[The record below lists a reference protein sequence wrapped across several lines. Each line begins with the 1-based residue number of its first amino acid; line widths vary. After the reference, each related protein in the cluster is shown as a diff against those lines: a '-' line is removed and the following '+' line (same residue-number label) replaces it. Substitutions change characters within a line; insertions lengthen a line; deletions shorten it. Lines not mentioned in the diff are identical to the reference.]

1 LDNWLE
7 EPGLTDLS
15 SAVHWDHLIET
26 GESLGMKTL
35 ELVSQERFLMGI
47 IRNLQNENRVR
58 LAASAQ
64 ENSPAESGG
73 ILTLPAQALKT
84 LIHPQYLGHS
94 FQALVQERKVIS

>member
-1 LDNWLE
+1 
-7 EPGLTDLS
+7 
-15 SAVHWDHLIET
+15 
-26 GESLGMKTL
+26 
-35 ELVSQERFLMGI
+35 MGI